1 MPLLRVPSAGQL
13 PRLGDVVGLGGP
25 VPAAQQQDHLLTS
38 ARQVDPVS
46 GADGETQLQDA
57 ATDRFRIAEVAGAQT
72 IETAQTAL
80 PVLQPTQPTIEVLGG
95 ENLEHVSIIVGR
107 GYSGQSSPR
116 GPLRGRSGR
125 EGRSCAA

>member
-1 MPLLRVPSAGQL
+1 MFQALASCRALAMSSVWVDLSP
-13 PRLGDVVGLGGP
+13 PRSSRTTCCC
-25 VPAAQQQDHLLTS
+25 A

-46 GADGETQLQDA
+46 GAEGETQLQDA

-72 IETAQTAL
+72 IETGQDPQTAL

-95 ENLEHVSIIVGR
+95 ENLEHVSIIVDR
-107 GYSGQSSPR
+107 GDSGQSSPR